1 MTSLTVSKLA
11 KAAGVELSTIR
22 YYERRGLV
30 KPSSRRSSGYREY
43 NSDAVRRVRF
53 IRHAQALGFTLAEI
67 AGLLRLRIAPGM
79 DCAAVRAR
87 VSAKLADVKARL
99 VELERIRYALAKLV
113 AACPA
118 RGPVMHCTILDALD
132 SSAGA
137 DTPTPVRR
145 FGRQKIGDK
154 NMKLLELKIDG
165 MHCAGCASTIEA
177 LLAREPG
184 VKSASVSQ
192 ATGQGRVLY
201 DPARTDAARIAQIIE
216 QAGYKM
222 RGEPAPTAP

>member
-30 KPSSRRSSGYREY
+30 RPDARRPSGYREY
-43 NSDAVRRVRF
+43 TGESVHRVRF
-53 IRHAQALGFTLAEI
+53 IRHAQALGFTLDEI
-67 AGLLRLRIAPGM
+67 AGLLRLRVAPGL

-87 VSAKLADVKARL
+87 ASAKLADVKARL
-99 VELERIRYALAKLV
+99 VELERIRDALARLV

-118 RGPVMHCTILDALD
+118 KGPVTRCTILDALD

-137 DTPTPVRR
+137 NTGTSVRR
-145 FGRQKIGDK
+145 VGRHKTGGKD
-154 NMKLLELKIDG
+154 MKSLQLKIEG
-165 MHCAGCASTIEA
+165 MHCDGCANTIEA

-184 VKSASVSQ
+184 VKSASCSR
-192 ATGQGRVLY
+192 AAGQGLILY
-201 DPARTDAARIAQIIE
+201 DPSVTDADGIAKTIE
-216 QAGYKM
+216 QAGYRVLSEVGT
-222 RGEPAPTAP
+222 RGQ